1 MLLPRADQDHLG
13 HLQVERHLRPELLL
27 GTYPKDSHWQ
37 LLPGNLHWSACS
49 TGRLDRRACE

>member
-37 LLPGNLHWSACS
+37 LLPGNLHWSACG
-49 TGRLDRRACE
+49 TGRLDRR